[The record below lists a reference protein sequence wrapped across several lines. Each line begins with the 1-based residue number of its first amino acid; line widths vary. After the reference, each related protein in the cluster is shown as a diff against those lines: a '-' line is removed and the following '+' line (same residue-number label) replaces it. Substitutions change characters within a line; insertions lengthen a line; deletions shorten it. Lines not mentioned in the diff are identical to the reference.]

1 MRRNEDTDTLDNNNE
16 EQMLSDGEELD
27 NQVQEVLTNTN
38 NNNNNNNNNS
48 DNSNN
53 FDSVFTRI
61 ELLLNGDKKSC
72 GRSRS
77 EGTV

>member
-1 MRRNEDTDTLDNNNE
+1 LLRNEDTDTLDNNNE

-27 NQVQEVLTNTN
+27 NQVEEVLTNTN

-48 DNSNN
+48 DNSN

-77 EGTV
+77 EGAL